1 MKRCALLLPVVLCT
15 LAAGLQAADFAALKP
30 QGYVSDFAGVVDQG
44 SREQIDA
51 YCARV
56 EQTTGAE
63 IALVT
68 LSSTEG
74 EPVEDVANLLYRKWG
89 VGLKK
94 TNEGVLVLLVVND
107 RRSRIEVG
115 YGLEPVITDGYVGGL
130 LRSLIPSLRSG
141 DYAQALADAAHQLGE
156 KIAASKG
163 VAIGGPAPRRT
174 TSPRPEGLP
183 IGPLVMAGIIFL
195 LFLFARGRG
204 AARANGGG
212 FWGFLIGMLIGNL
225 LGGGGGPRSG
235 GGGGFGGFD
244 SGDSFGGFG
253 GGDSG
258 GGGASGSW

>member
-1 MKRCALLLPVVLCT
+1 MKRCALLVPVVLCT
-15 LAAGLQAADFAALKP
+15 LAAGLYAADFAALKP

-89 VGLKK
+89 VGQKK

-163 VAIGGPAPRRT
+163 VAIGAAGAAARDASAARGLADRPAGDGGNHLHPVPVRPRPRRRG
-174 TSPRPEGLP
+174 SL
-183 IGPLVMAGIIFL
+183 
-195 LFLFARGRG
+195 RGR
-204 AARANGGG
+204 
-212 FWGFLIGMLIGNL
+212 FLGL
-225 LGGGGGPRSG
+225 LDWHAHRQPAGRRRGPRSR

-258 GGGASGSW
+258 GGGASSSW

>member
-1 MKRCALLLPVVLCT
+1 LLRRLSLWLPLLLT
-15 LAAGLQAADFAALKP
+15 LLAGLQAADFAALKP
-30 QGYVSDFAGVVDQG
+30 QGYVSDFADVMDQG
-44 SREQIDA
+44 SRDQINA

-56 EQTTGAE
+56 ERATGAQ

-68 LSSTEG
+68 LRTTEG

-89 VGLKK
+89 IGQKQ

-115 YGLEPVITDGYVGGL
+115 YGLEPIITDGYVGSL
-130 LRSLIPSLRSG
+130 LRSLRPSLRNS

-163 VAIGGPAPRRT
+163 VTIGAQAPRRST
-174 TSPRPEGLP
+174 RPEPEGLP
-183 IGPLVMAGIIFL
+183 IRPLVLAGLVFL
-195 LFLFARGRG
+195 LFLLARGRG
-204 AARANGGG
+204 AAGGYGGG
-212 FWGFLIGMLIGNL
+212 FSGFLTGMLIGNL
-225 LGGGGGPRSG
+225 LGGGGPRYR
-235 GGGGFGGFD
+235 GGGGFGGYD

-258 GGGASGSW
+258 GGGASSDW

>member
-1 MKRCALLLPVVLCT
+1 LF
-15 LAAGLQAADFAALKP
+15 AAALQAADFAALKP
-30 QGYVSDFAGVVDQG
+30 QGYVSDFADVVDQD
-44 SREQIDA
+44 SRQQIDA

-56 EQTTGAE
+56 EQATGAQ

-68 LSSTEG
+68 LRTTEG

-89 VGLKK
+89 VGQKK

-115 YGLEPVITDGYVGGL
+115 YGLEPVITDGYVGSL
-130 LRSLIPSLRSG
+130 LRSLRPSLRNG
-141 DYAQALADAAHQLGE
+141 DYAQALADAARQLGE

-163 VAIGGPAPRRT
+163 VTIGGPAPRQT
-174 TSPRPEGLP
+174 TSPPPEGLP

-195 LFLFARGRG
+195 LFLFARGRRAG
-204 AARANGGG
+204 AAYGGG
-212 FWGFLIGMLIGNL
+212 FWGFLTGMFLGNL
-225 LGGGGGPRSG
+225 LGGGGPCSR

-258 GGGASGSW
+258 GGGASSSW